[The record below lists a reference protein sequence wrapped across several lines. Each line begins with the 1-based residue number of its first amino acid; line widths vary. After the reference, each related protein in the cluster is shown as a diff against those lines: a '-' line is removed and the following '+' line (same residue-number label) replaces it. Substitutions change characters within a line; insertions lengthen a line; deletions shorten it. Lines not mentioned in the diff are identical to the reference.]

1 MDKPYSNFPVY
12 KKALAAAKEVNLLC
26 KCVEGRDFYF
36 LKDQLRRAAS
46 SIVLNIAEGSG
57 KWTKRDKVN
66 FYRIAR
72 ASAFE
77 CVGALDLI
85 SIYQLVEQQNKE
97 KLKNELV
104 KIAGEIQALIF
115 GVEKRDNK

>member
-1 MDKPYSNFPVY
+1 MDNPYNEFPVY
-12 KKALAAAKEVNLLC
+12 KKALKAAESINFLC
-26 KCVEGRDFYF
+26 RGVKDRDFCF

-57 KWTKRDKVN
+57 KWAKKDKVN

-77 CVGALDLI
+77 CVGALDLV
-85 SIYQLVEQQNKE
+85 SAYQLVEQQNMGSIKG
-97 KLKNELV
+97 ELIE
-104 KIAGEIQALIF
+104 IAGEIQALIF
-115 GVEKRDNK
+115 GVERRRE